1 MAETHINLG
10 GDNVNVSEDH
20 LPVLVLP
27 SSKHILR
34 FFIPILYATWE
45 VNLLVNPGSWSI
57 IQKGVRRIFESRSKI
72 AILIVNYAHIPG
84 P

>member
-1 MAETHINLG
+1 MAETHINRG
-10 GDNVNVSEDH
+10 GDNANVSEDH

-45 VNLLVNPGSWSI
+45 VNLLDEIW
-57 IQKGVRRIFESRSKI
+57 
-72 AILIVNYAHIPG
+72 YT
-84 P
+84 